1 MELTTQLL
9 CLKTVWP
16 QKQVSLFMQRA
27 ISYMERS
34 RNKMV
39 TRVLKNLPANAEDV
53 RDVGSISGWGRSPG
67 GRHGNPLQY
76 SCLKNPTEEPGGLQS
91 WDHTE
96 LDRTEVTWHVVRE
109 MATET
114 ERD

>member
-39 TRVLKNLPANAEDV
+39 MQMLKNLPANAEDI
-53 RDVGSISGWGRSPG
+53 RDIGSISGWGRSPG
-67 GRHGNPLQY
+67 GRHRNPIQY
-76 SCLKNPTEEPGGLQS
+76 SCLKNPTEEAGGLQS

-96 LDRTEVTWHVVRE
+96 SDTTEVTWHVVRE

-114 ERD
+114 VRD